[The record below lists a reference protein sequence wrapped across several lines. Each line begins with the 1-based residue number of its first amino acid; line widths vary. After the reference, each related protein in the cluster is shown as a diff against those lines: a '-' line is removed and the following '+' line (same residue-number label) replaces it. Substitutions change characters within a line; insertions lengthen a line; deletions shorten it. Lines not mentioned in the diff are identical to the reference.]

1 MPNKLT
7 LNKREEKGNWSRF
20 SPINVWTLQYTPD
33 WANDNDTEELIDI
46 WYHNQSNGD
55 SIMRTDFLEEMVL
68 DSLPELLKG
77 FYELGQSN
85 PTVPLVI
92 T

>member
-1 MPNKLT
+1 MPNKIK
-7 LNKREEKGNWSRF
+7 LNKREQESHGRF
-20 SPINVWTLQYTPD
+20 NPINVWTLEYTPD
-33 WANDNDTEELIDI
+33 WANDNDPEELIDI

-55 SIMRTDFLEEMVL
+55 SIMRTDFLEDMVL
-68 DSLPELLKG
+68 DSLPELLQR
-77 FYELGQSN
+77 FYELGQDT